1 MSVFSPFSSRA
12 LVVASAASVAALGF
26 ASRVDAHATEQDVA
40 ALPSATALV
49 ACPVGGFS
57 VFVDSWGD
65 PRSGGR
71 RHEGVDMEAER
82 GTPVVA
88 VRSGTAEFKRSRLG
102 GNSVWLVTPA
112 GERFYYAHLDAW
124 EGDSRAVVAGEVIG
138 YVGQSGNAA
147 GDHLHFEVRLG
158 DRAINPYPLVQSA
171 CSDDLDDRRHAVI
184 VAPPPTL
191 AAR

>member
-1 MSVFSPFSSRA
+1 MSMFSPFSSRA

-26 ASRVDAHATEQDVA
+26 ASRVDAHSNEQSVA
-40 ALPSATALV
+40 VPPSTTALA
-49 ACPVGGFS
+49 ACPVGGPS
-57 VFVDSWGD
+57 VYVDSWGD

-138 YVGQSGNAA
+138 YVGQTGNAA

-158 DRAINPYPLVQSA
+158 DRAINPYPLVRST
-171 CSDDLDDRRHAVI
+171 CSGVLDGGRLAVV
-184 VAPPPTL
+184 VAPQTML
-191 AAR
+191 VAR

>member
-1 MSVFSPFSSRA
+1 MQLFSLLPSCA
-12 LVVASAASVAALGF
+12 LVLASAASVAALGF
-26 ASRVDAHATEQDVA
+26 ATRVDAHATDRDVA

-49 ACPVGGFS
+49 ACPVGGSS

-102 GNSVWLVTPA
+102 GNSIWLVTPA

-124 EGDSRAVVAGEVIG
+124 EGDSRDVVAGEVIG

-147 GDHLHFEVRLG
+147 GDHLHFEVRLD

-171 CSDDLDDRRHAVI
+171 CSDDLDDGGRTVI
-184 VAPPPTL
+184 VSAPTPL